1 MDPVT
6 VGAVLLAA
14 LTGVSEA
21 AGGRLW
27 DRVVAL
33 VRRPLGGKRGRGGA
47 GARWRG
53 GAVAGEAELAALQ
66 QAPGDQERAV
76 ALARV
81 LLGRAA
87 ADEEFGEQL
96 QRWWRDAEP
105 VRAALGNVVN
115 TISGGSQQ
123 GPVLQGRD
131 FTGIAFGSTPP
142 PPAVPPDAPA

>member
-1 MDPVT
+1 V
-6 VGAVLLAA
+6 
-14 LTGVSEA
+14 
-21 AGGRLW
+21 
-27 DRVVAL
+27 
-33 VRRPLGGKRGRGGA
+33 
-47 GARWRG
+47 
-53 GAVAGEAELAALQ
+53 AVAGEAELAALQ

-131 FTGIAFGSTPP
+131 FTGITFGSTPP